1 MKKSHLFI
9 VLGIILMAKFSF
21 SQKLSIDVSE
31 VKKFM
36 ILQEEA
42 WNQGNLE
49 GFMKYYWK
57 SDSLKFIGSKG
68 ISRGWQTT
76 LDNYQKNYPTKEA
89 MGELKF
95 EITEGEQLNNNSIFI
110 IGKYHL
116 KRADGKNAD
125 GVFTLL
131 WKKING
137 RWLIVAD
144 HTS

>member
-1 MKKSHLFI
+1 MKKSHLFV
-9 VLGIILMAKFSF
+9 VLGLILMSKFSF
-21 SQKLSIDVSE
+21 SQKASIDVSE
-31 VKKFM
+31 IKKFM

-42 WNQGNLE
+42 WNEGSLE

-68 ISRGWQTT
+68 ISWGWQTT
-76 LDNYQKNYPTKEA
+76 LDNYKKNYPTKA
-89 MGELKF
+89 IMGELKF
-95 EITEGEQLNNNSIFI
+95 EVTEAEQLNNNSVFI

-116 KRADGKNAD
+116 KRTDGKNAD

-131 WKKING
+131 WKKIKG
-137 RWLIVAD
+137 RWLIVVD

>member
-9 VLGIILMAKFSF
+9 VLGLILMAKFSF
-21 SQKLSIDVSE
+21 SQKVSIDVSE

-36 ILQEEA
+36 VLQEEA
-42 WNQGNLE
+42 WNEGSLE

-68 ISRGWQTT
+68 ISWGWQTT
-76 LDNYQKNYPTKEA
+76 LDNYKKNYPTKA
-89 MGELKF
+89 IMGKLKF
-95 EITEGEQLNNNSIFI
+95 EVAEAEQLNNNSIFI

-116 KRADGKNAD
+116 ERADGNNAN

-131 WKKING
+131 WKKFKG
-137 RWLIVAD
+137 RWLIVVD